1 MTALRVLVV
10 ENAGEHRLANVIER
24 EASTELAGIA
34 NTGRD
39 AIDLTKRLLPEAL
52 LMSAN
57 VRAVNVF
64 EATRE
69 IMTAVPTPIIIVVDE
84 TGPGAERARAKAREA
99 GALTAVPFPAHT
111 SELIDIVRA
120 MAAVRLV
127 RRRPPRAPSAPR
139 ARAARHHATCVVIG
153 ASTGG
158 PAALRGIFAGIPSGL
173 EAPILVTQHISSGF
187 AEGMVY
193 WWNDAGPLR
202 AKIAE
207 DREPLRNG
215 TIYVAPDNGHLTISA
230 DYAVAISNAPPSGGH
245 RPSASVMFQSAAE
258 RFGAGAFAVI
268 LSGMGRDGVDGL
280 AFVHR
285 AGGTVCA
292 QDEASCAVF
301 GMPKAAIDAG
311 IVDFVLPLDAISRRI
326 ADAVASS

>member
-1 MTALRVLVV
+1 VTALRVLVV

-24 EASTELAGIA
+24 EPSTELAGIA

-39 AIDLTKRLLPEAL
+39 AIDLTRRLRPEAI
-52 LMSAN
+52 LMASN

-64 EATRE
+64 DATRE
-69 IMTAVPTPIIIVVDE
+69 IMTTAPTPIILVVDE
-84 TGPGAERARAKAREA
+84 TGADAERARADAQEA
-99 GALTAVPFPAHT
+99 GALTAVPFPART

-127 RRRPPRAPSAPR
+127 RRRPPRTPSTPR
-139 ARAARHHATCVVIG
+139 TRTARHHATCVAIG

-158 PAALRGIFAGIPSGL
+158 PAALRGIFAAMPGGFG
-173 EAPILVTQHISSGF
+173 APILVTQHISRGF

-193 WWNDAGPLR
+193 WWNAAGPLHV
-202 AKIAE
+202 KIAE
-207 DREPLRNG
+207 NREPLRNG
-215 TIYVAPDNGHLTISA
+215 TIYVAPDNGHLTVST
-230 DYAVAISNAPPSGGH
+230 DFAVAISDAPPSGGH
-245 RPSASVMFQSAAE
+245 RPSASLMFRSAAE

-280 AFVHR
+280 EFVHR

-311 IVDFVLPLDAISRRI
+311 VVDFILPLDAISRHI